1 VCAVLYCTVLG
12 CAGTVETVA
21 QSALQRMSAGALDQ
35 HVHNVVQQL
44 HGTISNLE
52 EEAIDREAVISDLQQ
67 DLIRTRQDLVCVA
80 HY

>member
-1 VCAVLYCTVLG
+1 
-12 CAGTVETVA
+12 
-21 QSALQRMSAGALDQ
+21 MSAGALDQ